1 MRIGR
6 TLPPAAAPLGWGDLW
21 HGAAAMVSPERSL
34 SALEAEIRREFG
46 VRHVFLVSSGTA
58 ALSLALLSLRSLS
71 PRTEVLIPAYTC
83 FSVPAAVRKAGLR
96 PVLCDIEPT
105 TFDFD
110 QAPLETALGADTLCV
125 VAHHLFGV
133 PSDVERIRALCQARG
148 IFVVEDAA
156 QAMGVES
163 KGAKLGTLGD
173 IGIFSLGRGK
183 NITCGSGGVIVTNS
197 DRIAEAVGRQC
208 RRLDASPLAVVLKD
222 LAQLVF
228 MAIFI
233 RPWLY
238 WIPAALP
245 FLRLGQTIFP
255 KDVPLRRLSGMKAGL
270 LHDWRSRLARSNRV
284 RSETAGYFTRR
295 LALGPGQAPAAHP
308 YLRLPVFAAN
318 AEERTRILARSQAR
332 GLGLSVAY
340 PTPIHEIPEISAAF
354 DGASFPS
361 ARRVAERLLT
371 LPTHEWLSEKDK
383 SAIAECVG
391 AAARVLRP
399 LEERRKASR
408 PSYLPLA

>member
-6 TLPPAAAPLGWGDLW
+6 TLPPAAAPLAWSDLW
-21 HGAAAMVSPERSL
+21 HGATAILSPERSL
-34 SALEAEIRREFG
+34 SVLEAEIGREFG

-58 ALSLALLSLRSLS
+58 ALTLALLSLRSLS

-110 QAPLETALGADTLCV
+110 HALLEKALGADTLCV

-133 PSDVERIRALCQARG
+133 PSDVERIRTLCQARG

-156 QAMGVES
+156 QAMGVEWR
-163 KGAKLGTLGD
+163 GAKLGTLGD

-183 NITCGSGGVIVTNS
+183 NITCGSGGVVVTNS
-197 DRIAEAVGRQC
+197 DRIAEAVGRQR
-208 RRLDASPLAVVLKD
+208 RRLDPSPLGEVLKD
-222 LAQLVF
+222 FVQLVI
-228 MAIFI
+228 MAVFI
-233 RPWLY
+233 RPRLY

-255 KDVPLRRLSGMKAGL
+255 KDVRLKRLSGMKAGL
-270 LHDWRSRLARSNRV
+270 LHDWRSRLARSNRI

-295 LALGPGQAPAAHP
+295 LALGAGGAPAAHP
-308 YLRLPVFAAN
+308 YVRLPVFAAN
-318 AEERTRILARSQAR
+318 PEERKRILSRSQAR
-332 GLGLSVAY
+332 GLGLSGAY
-340 PTPIHEIPEISAAF
+340 PTPINEIPEISAAF
-354 DGASFPS
+354 DGARFPS
-361 ARRVAERLLT
+361 ARRVAEHLLT
-371 LPTHEWLSEKDK
+371 IPTHQWLSEKDK
-383 SAIAECVG
+383 RAIAECVETTAG
-391 AAARVLRP
+391 ALRRS
-399 LEERRKASR
+399 ESAGR
-408 PSYLPLA
+408 PPDFPYLPFA